1 MQRRDLCVLFGLGG
15 SAALASGLPL
25 KVLPTNNFE

>member
-1 MQRRDLCVLFGLGG
+1 MQRRDLCALFGLGG

-25 KVLPTNNFE
+25 KALLTINFE